1 MTGTGSTTTNDLS
14 GTWYGHNNITTS
26 IRNYDAGP
34 ITFNTHATAGSSPL
48 TRMTILSNGDIGM
61 RTSTPAY
68 ELQLVG
74 DAAKSTG
81 TAWINTSDIR
91 TKKNITPFSRGLDT
105 ILNVNPV
112 YF

>member
-1 MTGTGSTTTNDLS
+1 
-14 GTWYGHNNITTS
+14 
-26 IRNYDAGP
+26 
-34 ITFNTHATAGSSPL
+34 
-48 TRMTILSNGDIGM
+48 MTILSNGDIGIG
-61 RTSTPAY
+61 TVSPIY

-91 TKKNITPFSRGLDT
+91 TKKNITPFNRGLDT

>member
-1 MTGTGSTTTNDLS
+1 MS
-14 GTWYGHNNITTS
+14 
-26 IRNYDAGP
+26 
-34 ITFNTHATAGSSPL
+34 
-48 TRMTILSNGDIGM
+48 ILSNGNVGIG
-61 RTSTPAY
+61 TLTPIYA
-68 ELQLVG
+68 LQVVG

>member
-1 MTGTGSTTTNDLS
+1 
-14 GTWYGHNNITTS
+14 
-26 IRNYDAGP
+26 
-34 ITFNTHATAGSSPL
+34 
-48 TRMTILSNGDIGM
+48 MTILSNGDIGIG
-61 RTSTPAY
+61 TVSPIY

-91 TKKNITPFSRGLDT
+91 TKKNITPFGRGLDT